1 MNNTLETLNIK
12 LKNQIKEL
20 EIFKNNPSNENF
32 EDGIETLEYEIDLT
46 KKQVIETIAFNDS
59 EKEIALQLLCR

>member
-20 EIFKNNPSNENF
+20 EIFKNDPSNENF

-46 KKQVIETIAFNDS
+46 KKQVVETIAFNDS
-59 EKEIALQLLCR
+59 EKEIALQLLNY

>member
-59 EKEIALQLLCR
+59 EKEIALQLLNY